1 MVTGFF
7 KKLKNKLFNSSSK
20 FTKNLDE
27 AVKEATETDVEE
39 IDDGEKSSA
48 ETLEKNKKNEEVKR
62 GEEENQVSQV
72 ENMDKKID
80 VNSNN
85 PKVNKAKS
93 VVKKAFDFLRS
104 KPDTRKILF
113 NDDFVEK
120 LEDILISSDVGSKT
134 ALKISEKISS
144 KAYGRKIAVTQ
155 LKEYLIDEIT
165 MILEPIA
172 KPIPIY
178 QTVPQIIVVVGVNGS
193 GKTTTI
199 GKLASQFKMAGKS
212 VMIGAGDTFRAAA
225 IEQLSVWAERVD
237 VPIVKGDQGSDPASL
252 AYKSVE
258 KAINE
263 NMDLLFIDTAGRLQN
278 KTDLM
283 QELVK
288 IVTVIKKVK
297 SDAPENI
304 ILVLDATTGQ
314 NIISQVE
321 IFQQMVNITGI
332 IMTKLDGSAK
342 GGVLI
347 SVADRFKL
355 PIHAI
360 GVGETL
366 DDLQPFDPEEF
377 ATALIGDF
385 RE

>member
-27 AVKEATETDVEE
+27 AVKEATETDVL
-39 IDDGEKSSA
+39 IDDREKSSE

-80 VNSNN
+80 VNTNN

-178 QTVPQIIVVVGVNGS
+178 QTVPQIVVVVGVNGS

>member
-27 AVKEATETDVEE
+27 AVKEATETDVE

-48 ETLEKNKKNEEVKR
+48 ETLEKNKKDEEVKR

-72 ENMDKKID
+72 ENMDEKIN

-178 QTVPQIIVVVGVNGS
+178 QTVPQIVVVVGVNGS

>member
-27 AVKEATETDVEE
+27 AVKEATETDVE

-48 ETLEKNKKNEEVKR
+48 ETFEKNKKNKEVKR
-62 GEEENQVSQV
+62 GEEENKVSQV
-72 ENMDKKID
+72 ENMDEKIN

-178 QTVPQIIVVVGVNGS
+178 QTVPQIVVVVGVNGS

-360 GVGETL
+360 GVGEKL

>member
-7 KKLKNKLFNSSSK
+7 KKLTNKLFNSSSK
-20 FTKNLDE
+20 FTKDLDE
-27 AVKEATETDVEE
+27 AVNEVSETEAEVDVKKISPDKKLENNEIKSEAT
-39 IDDGEKSSA
+39 IRLEKSEA
-48 ETLEKNKKNEEVKR
+48 
-62 GEEENQVSQV
+62 SQV
-72 ENMDKKID
+72 GT
-80 VNSNN
+80 VNQESNIN
-85 PKVNKAKS
+85 KDIEKPNKAKS
-93 VVKKAFDFLRS
+93 VVKKAFDLLRS
-104 KPDTRKILF
+104 KPDVRKVLF
-113 NDDFVEK
+113 NDEFLEK

-134 ALKISEKISS
+134 ALKISERISL
-144 KAYGRKIAVTQ
+144 KAYGKKIEVTQ
-155 LKEYLIDEIT
+155 LKQYLIEEIA

-178 QTVPQIIVVVGVNGS
+178 TSAPQIVVVVGVNGS

-237 VPIVKGDQGSDPASL
+237 VPIIKAEQGSDPASL

-258 KAINE
+258 KAISE
-263 NMDLLFIDTAGRLQN
+263 KMDLLFIDTAGRLQN

-297 SDAPENI
+297 NEAPENI

-314 NIISQVE
+314 NIVSQVE
-321 IFQQMVNITGI
+321 IFQQMVNVTGI

-342 GGVLI
+342 GGILI
-347 SVADRFKL
+347 SVADRFRL

>member
-27 AVKEATETDVEE
+27 AVKQATETDVE

-48 ETLEKNKKNEEVKR
+48 ETLEKNKKNEEVKK

-72 ENMDKKID
+72 ENMDEKIN

-93 VVKKAFDFLRS
+93 VVKKAFDFLRT

-120 LEDILISSDVGSKT
+120 LEDILISSDVWSKT

>member
-27 AVKEATETDVEE
+27 AVNEVSKAEVDVNIEKKVSV
-39 IDDGEKSSA
+39 EKS
-48 ETLEKNKKNEEVKR
+48 EKNEIN
-62 GEEENQVSQV
+62 S
-72 ENMDKKID
+72 KKISESEKSQFAQD
-80 VNSNN
+80 GDTDQNKDIVKDGQ
-85 PKVNKAKS
+85 KVTNTKS
-93 VVKKAFDFLRS
+93 VVKKALDLLKR
-104 KPDTRKILF
+104 KPDPRKILF
-113 NDDFVEK
+113 NDEFLEK

-144 KAYGRKIAVTQ
+144 KVYGKKIEVMQ

-165 MILEPIA
+165 KILEPIA

-178 QTVPQIIVVVGVNGS
+178 KTAPQIVVVVGVNGS

-237 VPIVKGDQGSDPASL
+237 VPIIKAEQGSDPASL

-258 KAINE
+258 RAINE
-263 NMDLLFIDTAGRLQN
+263 KTDLLFIDTAGRLQN

-297 SDAPENI
+297 NEAPENI

-342 GGVLI
+342 GGILI
-347 SVADRFKL
+347 SVADRFQL

>member
-7 KKLKNKLFNSSSK
+7 KKLTNKLFNSSSK
-20 FTKNLDE
+20 FMKDLEE
-27 AVKEATETDVEE
+27 AVNEVSETEAELDVKKIAHDEKLE
-39 IDDGEKSSA
+39 NNELKSERESRPEKSEA
-48 ETLEKNKKNEEVKR
+48 
-62 GEEENQVSQV
+62 SQV
-72 ENMDKKID
+72 KNINQESNI
-80 VNSNN
+80 NSDIR
-85 PKVNKAKS
+85 KATKAKS
-93 VVKKAFDFLRS
+93 VVKKALDLLRS
-104 KPDTRKILF
+104 KPDVRKVLF
-113 NDDFVEK
+113 NDEFLEK

-134 ALKISEKISS
+134 ALRISERISL
-144 KAYGRKIAVTQ
+144 KAYGKKIEVTQ
-155 LKEYLIDEIT
+155 LKQYLVEEIT

-172 KPIPIY
+172 KPIPIFKS
-178 QTVPQIIVVVGVNGS
+178 VPQIVVVVGVNGS

-237 VPIVKGDQGSDPASL
+237 VPIIKAEQGSDPASL

-258 KAINE
+258 KAISE
-263 NMDLLFIDTAGRLQN
+263 KMDLLFIDTAGRLQN

-297 SDAPENI
+297 NEGPENI

-321 IFQQMVNITGI
+321 IFQQMVNVTGI

-342 GGVLI
+342 GGILI
-347 SVADRFKL
+347 SVADRFRL

>member
-27 AVKEATETDVEE
+27 AVKEATETDVE
-39 IDDGEKSSA
+39 IDDGEKSPV

-72 ENMDKKID
+72 ENMDEKIN
-80 VNSNN
+80 VNSNK

>member
-27 AVKEATETDVEE
+27 AVKEATETDVE
-39 IDDGEKSSA
+39 IDDREKSSE

-80 VNSNN
+80 VDSNN

-178 QTVPQIIVVVGVNGS
+178 QTVPQIVVVVGVNGS

-225 IEQLSVWAERVD
+225 IEQLSVWAERVN

-258 KAINE
+258 KAINKK
-263 NMDLLFIDTAGRLQN
+263 MDLLFIDTAGRLQN

-321 IFQQMVNITGI
+321 IFQKMVNITGI

>member
-7 KKLKNKLFNSSSK
+7 KKLTNKLFNSSSK
-20 FTKNLDE
+20 FTKDLDE
-27 AVKEATETDVEE
+27 AVNEVSETEAEVDVKKISPDKKLENNEINSEAT
-39 IDDGEKSSA
+39 IRLEKSEA
-48 ETLEKNKKNEEVKR
+48 
-62 GEEENQVSQV
+62 SQV
-72 ENMDKKID
+72 GT
-80 VNSNN
+80 VNQESNIN
-85 PKVNKAKS
+85 KDIEKPNKAKS
-93 VVKKAFDFLRS
+93 VVKKAFDLLRS
-104 KPDTRKILF
+104 KPDVRKVLF
-113 NDDFVEK
+113 NDEFLEK

-134 ALKISEKISS
+134 ALKISERISS
-144 KAYGRKIAVTQ
+144 KAYGKKIEVTQ
-155 LKEYLIDEIT
+155 LKQYLIEEIA

-178 QTVPQIIVVVGVNGS
+178 TSVPQIVVVVGVNGS

-237 VPIVKGDQGSDPASL
+237 VPIIKAEQGSDPASL

-258 KAINE
+258 KAISE
-263 NMDLLFIDTAGRLQN
+263 KMDLLFIDTAGRLQN

-297 SDAPENI
+297 NEAPENI

-321 IFQQMVNITGI
+321 IFQQMVNVTGI

-342 GGVLI
+342 GGILI
-347 SVADRFKL
+347 SVADRFRL

>member
-27 AVKEATETDVEE
+27 AVKEATETDVE

-93 VVKKAFDFLRS
+93 VVKKAFDFLRT

-178 QTVPQIIVVVGVNGS
+178 QTVPQIVLIVGVNGS

-258 KAINE
+258 KSINE

-304 ILVLDATTGQ
+304 ILILDATTGQ
-314 NIISQVE
+314 NIVSQVE

>member
-20 FTKNLDE
+20 FTKNLDK
-27 AVKEATETDVEE
+27 AVNEVSKAEVDVNIEKKVSV
-39 IDDGEKSSA
+39 EKS
-48 ETLEKNKKNEEVKR
+48 KKNEI
-62 GEEENQVSQV
+62 NS
-72 ENMDKKID
+72 KKISESEKSQFAQD
-80 VNSNN
+80 GDTDQNKDIVKDGQ
-85 PKVNKAKS
+85 KVTNAKS
-93 VVKKAFDFLRS
+93 VVKKALDLLKR
-104 KPDTRKILF
+104 KPDPRKILF
-113 NDDFVEK
+113 NDEFLEK

-144 KAYGRKIAVTQ
+144 KVYGKKIEVMQ

-165 MILEPIA
+165 KILEPIA

-178 QTVPQIIVVVGVNGS
+178 KTAPQIVVVVGVNGS

-237 VPIVKGDQGSDPASL
+237 VPIIKAEQGSDPASL

-258 KAINE
+258 RAINE
-263 NMDLLFIDTAGRLQN
+263 KTDLLFIDTAGRLQN

-297 SDAPENI
+297 KEAPENI

-342 GGVLI
+342 GGILI
-347 SVADRFKL
+347 SVADRFQL

>member
-27 AVKEATETDVEE
+27 AVKEAIETDVE
-39 IDDGEKSSA
+39 IDDEEKSSA

-178 QTVPQIIVVVGVNGS
+178 QTVPQIVVVVGVNGS

-212 VMIGAGDTFRAAA
+212 VMIGAADTFRAAA

>member
-27 AVKEATETDVEE
+27 AVSEVSENEVEE
-39 IDDGEKSSA
+39 DLEKRALEEKLAKNEIESKEISRSEKSGI
-48 ETLEKNKKNEEVKR
+48 L
-62 GEEENQVSQV
+62 QV
-72 ENMDKKID
+72 EDINEKPNPDKDIQKE
-80 VNSNN
+80 
-85 PKVNKAKS
+85 PKAKS
-93 VVKKAFDFLRS
+93 VVKKALDLLRS
-104 KPDTRKILF
+104 KPDVRKVLF
-113 NDDFVEK
+113 NDEFLER
-120 LEDILISSDVGSKT
+120 LEDILISSDVSSKT

-144 KAYGRKIAVTQ
+144 RAFGKKIEVMQ
-155 LKEYLIDEIT
+155 LKKYLIEEIT

-178 QTVPQIIVVVGVNGS
+178 KSTPQVVLVVGVNGS

-237 VPIVKGDQGSDPASL
+237 VPIIKAEQGSDPASL

-258 KAINE
+258 KAIYE
-263 NMDLLFIDTAGRLQN
+263 KMDLLFIDTAGRLQN

-288 IVTVIKKVK
+288 VVNVIKKVK
-297 SDAPENI
+297 NDAPENI

-321 IFQQMVNITGI
+321 VFQQMVNVTGI

-342 GGVLI
+342 GGILI
-347 SVADRFKL
+347 SVADRFRL

>member
-27 AVKEATETDVEE
+27 AVNEVSKAEVDVNIEKKVSV
-39 IDDGEKSSA
+39 EKS
-48 ETLEKNKKNEEVKR
+48 EKNEINW
-62 GEEENQVSQV
+62 
-72 ENMDKKID
+72 KKISESEKSQFAQD
-80 VNSNN
+80 GDTDQNKDIVKDGQ
-85 PKVNKAKS
+85 KVTNAKS
-93 VVKKAFDFLRS
+93 VVKKALDLLKR
-104 KPDTRKILF
+104 KPDPRKILF
-113 NDDFVEK
+113 NDEFLEK

-144 KAYGRKIAVTQ
+144 KVYGKKIEVMH

-165 MILEPIA
+165 KILEPIA

-178 QTVPQIIVVVGVNGS
+178 KTAPQIVVVVGVNGS

-237 VPIVKGDQGSDPASL
+237 VPIIKAEQGSDPASL

-258 KAINE
+258 TAINE
-263 NMDLLFIDTAGRLQN
+263 KTDLLFIDTAGRLQN

-297 SDAPENI
+297 NEDPENI

-342 GGVLI
+342 GGILI
-347 SVADRFKL
+347 SVADRFQL

>member
-20 FTKNLDE
+20 FTENLDE
-27 AVKEATETDVEE
+27 AVKEATETDVE
-39 IDDGEKSSA
+39 IDDGEKSST

-72 ENMDKKID
+72 ENMDEKIN

-178 QTVPQIIVVVGVNGS
+178 QTVPQIVVVVGVNGS

-237 VPIVKGDQGSDPASL
+237 VPIVKGEQGSDPASL

>member
-27 AVKEATETDVEE
+27 AVKEATETDVE
-39 IDDGEKSSA
+39 IDDREKSSE
-48 ETLEKNKKNEEVKR
+48 ETLEKNKKNEEVKK
-62 GEEENQVSQV
+62 GEEESQVSQV
-72 ENMDKKID
+72 KNMDEKIN

-144 KAYGRKIAVTQ
+144 KAYGRKITVTQ

-178 QTVPQIIVVVGVNGS
+178 QTVPQIVVVVGVNGS

>member
-7 KKLKNKLFNSSSK
+7 KKLTNKLFNSSSK
-20 FTKNLDE
+20 FTKDLDE
-27 AVKEATETDVEE
+27 AVKEVSETEVELDV
-39 IDDGEKSSA
+39 
-48 ETLEKNKKNEEVKR
+48 
-62 GEEENQVSQV
+62 
-72 ENMDKKID
+72 KKIAND
-80 VNSNN
+80 RKFENNGLKSEARSSPEKIEASRVKKINQDSNINSNIRK
-85 PKVNKAKS
+85 PTKAKS
-93 VVKKAFDFLRS
+93 VVKKALDLLRS
-104 KPDTRKILF
+104 KPDVRKILF
-113 NDDFVEK
+113 NDEFLEK

-134 ALKISEKISS
+134 ALKISERISS
-144 KAYGRKIAVTQ
+144 KTYGKKIEVTL
-155 LKEYLIDEIT
+155 LKQYLIEEIT

-178 QTVPQIIVVVGVNGS
+178 KSEPQIVLVVGVNGS

-237 VPIVKGDQGSDPASL
+237 VPIIKAEQGSDPASL

-258 KAINE
+258 KAISE
-263 NMDLLFIDTAGRLQN
+263 KMDLLFIDTAGRLQN

-288 IVTVIKKVK
+288 IVTVIKKLK
-297 SDAPENI
+297 NEAPENI

-321 IFQQMVNITGI
+321 IFQKMVNVTGI

-342 GGVLI
+342 GGILI
-347 SVADRFKL
+347 SVADRFRL

-385 RE
+385 RD